1 METFTNE
8 QLNYINYDKL
18 EDTKLIAVAGAGKTK
33 CIIAKMNFIIT
44 KKILESDEILMITF
58 SRFTKDDFLTKVKK
72 QDIDTI
78 LESQIKTIDSFAK
91 SIIDLTNV
99 IDISL
104 LSYRFMKYLENVSD
118 EALESILNYLKELIS
133 KSETDL
139 ILSNNLNKI
148 LSEDKE
154 VLERLA
160 K

>member
-1 METFTNE
+1 MSKNE
-8 QLNYINYDKL
+8 VKDQIN
-18 EDTKLIAVAGAGKTK
+18 
-33 CIIAKMNFIIT
+33 
-44 KKILESDEILMITF
+44 KILD
-58 SRFTKDDFLTKVKK
+58 
-72 QDIDTI
+72 
-78 LESQIKTIDSFAK
+78 
-91 SIIDLTNV
+91 
-99 IDISL
+99 
-104 LSYRFMKYLENVSD
+104 NVSD

>member
-1 METFTNE
+1 MSKNE
-8 QLNYINYDKL
+8 VKDQIN
-18 EDTKLIAVAGAGKTK
+18 
-33 CIIAKMNFIIT
+33 
-44 KKILESDEILMITF
+44 
-58 SRFTKDDFLTKVKK
+58 KVL
-72 QDIDTI
+72 D
-78 LESQIKTIDSFAK
+78 
-91 SIIDLTNV
+91 
-99 IDISL
+99 
-104 LSYRFMKYLENVSD
+104 NVSD

>member
-1 METFTNE
+1 MSKNE
-8 QLNYINYDKL
+8 VKEQIN
-18 EDTKLIAVAGAGKTK
+18 
-33 CIIAKMNFIIT
+33 
-44 KKILESDEILMITF
+44 
-58 SRFTKDDFLTKVKK
+58 KVL
-72 QDIDTI
+72 D
-78 LESQIKTIDSFAK
+78 
-91 SIIDLTNV
+91 
-99 IDISL
+99 
-104 LSYRFMKYLENVSD
+104 NVSD